1 MIPVPIFVYSIILI
15 YLSGMNKQ
23 IYIFKIEIQALNQKL
38 RFLLLL
44 LSFFLLISG
53 SKAQSPFFKASDLS
67 QTWVYYYP
75 EHWPENQWE
84 RDMKN
89 IADLGFEGVHMG
101 EFAWAQLEPRE
112 GEYHFEWLDKAIGL
126 ADKYQL
132 KVILCT
138 STATPPVW
146 LSRKYPEILIKN
158 ENGNYADHGARQH
171 ASFSSPKYRELAL
184 RTIEELARH
193 YGSDTRVIGW
203 QLDNEP
209 SVQYDYNPAAA
220 TEFRTFL
227 QNKYNTIDALNQA
240 WGTAFWSQLY
250 NSFDQINIPL
260 MKQQFMNHHQILDY
274 MRFAAQQTASFL
286 DMQSRCLKKHITVQ
300 QFITTNYI
308 PNYEEGHIGLCKELD
323 FHSYTRY
330 MVYGENKGL
339 GRKGFRVGEP
349 LRIALA
355 NDFFRPIDNLY
366 GVMELQPGQVNWG
379 SINSQPLPGAVRL
392 WLWSVFSGGSRFV
405 CTYRYR
411 QPLFGT
417 EQYHAGIVGT
427 DGVSLSSG
435 GEEFRTYM
443 QELDILRQQYTQKRG
458 KLDYPAKVSILYN
471 HENAW
476 SIRNQKQN
484 QHWNTQKHILSYYS
498 ALKSFGSK
506 VDIIRE
512 SDDFSSYP
520 LLVIPAY
527 QLIDDE
533 LVTRWKDYV
542 NAGGHIVFTCRTGH
556 KNRNGALFET
566 KFGEKLNELTGAEM
580 LFFDLLPPEAAD
592 SVFMGLNA
600 YAWHTWGEVF
610 KPAPGTEVWA
620 HYRGDFYTGDAAVL
634 HKSHGKGSV
643 TYVGVDTEDA
653 GFVKNVLA
661 KVYDRIGLPRMELP
675 QGLIVEFRDNFGIAV
690 NYSDYSCEFP
700 LPGNAEIIIGKPTL
714 ETAGVLIWKLKK

>member
-1 MIPVPIFVYSIILI
+1 M
-15 YLSGMNKQ
+15 KRQ
-23 IYIFKIEIQALNQKL
+23 IYAFKIEFQALNFKL

-44 LSFFLLISG
+44 LFFFVLESN
-53 SKAQSPFFKASDLS
+53 AQNPFFKASELS

-84 RDMKN
+84 RDFKN
-89 IADLGFEGVHMG
+89 MAGLGFEAVHMG
-101 EFAWAQLEPRE
+101 EFAWAQLEPEE
-112 GEYHFEWLDKAIGL
+112 GRYHFEWLDRAIDL

-146 LSRKYPEILIKN
+146 MSRKYPEILIKH
-158 ENGNYADHGARQH
+158 ENGNYSDHGARQH

-184 RTIEELARH
+184 RTIEELAKR

-220 TEFRTFL
+220 AEFRTFL
-227 QNKYNTIDALNQA
+227 QNKYQTIDNLNQA

-250 NSFDQINIPL
+250 TSFDQINIPL

-286 DMQSRCLKKHITVQ
+286 DMQSRCLKKHITVE
-300 QFITTNYI
+300 QFVTTNYI
-308 PNYEEGHIGLCKELD
+308 PNYEEGHIGLCKDLD

-330 MVYGENKGL
+330 MVFGENKGL

-379 SINSQPLPGAVRL
+379 SVNSQPLPGAVRL

-411 QPLFGT
+411 QPLYGT
-417 EQYHAGIVGT
+417 EQYHYGIVGT
-427 DGVSLSSG
+427 DGLSLSSG
-435 GEEFRTYM
+435 GKEFCTYM
-443 QELDILRQQYTQKRG
+443 EELELLRKQYDRPRGELDYLSK
-458 KLDYPAKVSILYN
+458 AAILYN

-484 QHWNTQKHILSYYS
+484 QHWNTEKHILSYYS

-506 VDIIRE
+506 VDVITE
-512 SDDFSSYP
+512 SADFEHYP
-520 LLVIPAY
+520 LIIAPAY

-533 LVTRWKDYV
+533 LVKRWKKYV
-542 NAGGHIVFTCRTGH
+542 EAGGHLVLTCRTGH
-556 KNRNGALFET
+556 KNRNGSLFEA
-566 KFGEKLNELTGAEM
+566 KFGEKINELSGTEM
-580 LFFDLLPPEAAD
+580 LFYDLLPPEAAD
-592 SVFMGLNA
+592 SVCMGTKS
-600 YAWHTWGEVF
+600 YAWYTWGEVF
-610 KPAPGTEVWA
+610 EPAPGTEVWA
-620 HYRGDFYTGDAAVL
+620 HYRGDFYSGKAAVV
-634 HKSHGKGSV
+634 HKKHGKGSV
-643 TYVGVDTEDA
+643 TYVGVDSRDA
-653 GFVKNVLA
+653 ELEKAVLI
-661 KVYDRIGLPRMELP
+661 KLYERLGLSRLDLP
-675 QGLIVEFRDNFGIAV
+675 PGVVVEYRDNFGIAT
-690 NYSDYSCEFP
+690 NYSDKNYEFP
-700 LPGNAEIIIGKPTL
+700 LPARSEILIGEKEL
-714 ETAGVLIWKLKK
+714 KTAGVLIWKQKK